1 MIALCKIIDFMM
13 QVVAKSVVMKG
24 DGEFVAEAHKIIA
37 KKFLGKGRL
46 VEMMAAADRKE
57 QLGALGAT
65 SLEDDD
71 ELLASGKVM
80 KSDKRSVLEYSIGTK
95 KALKELM

>member
-1 MIALCKIIDFMM
+1 
-13 QVVAKSVVMKG
+13 MKG
-24 DGEFVAEAHKIIA
+24 DGEFVAEAYKIVA
-37 KKFLGKGRL
+37 KKLLGKGRL
-46 VEMMAAADRKE
+46 VERMTAADQEE

-71 ELLASGKVM
+71 ELLASVKVA
-80 KSDKRSVLEYSIGTK
+80 KSDKLSALEYRIGTK